1 MILNDVAAPIGFPSP
16 PQNLSYK
23 ILPSGDDSVNLT
35 VRWEPPQYD
44 GGVQVNYTLTVSPDL
59 SPGLSPLTI
68 NSTSFTVTLPDVPS
82 NITVLATNC
91 IGSSSVAVTTI
102 MISMLTTLD

>member
-23 ILPSGDDSVNLT
+23 ILQSGDDSVNLT
-35 VRWEPPQYD
+35 VQWEPPQYD
-44 GGVQVNYTLTVSPDL
+44 GGVQVNYTLTV

-102 MISMLTTLD
+102 MISMLSTLH